1 VRRVLAGMCWSL
13 GLAALTTVAPLQSA
27 HAQGSARARETRT
40 VARPAATQ
48 DCRFDATATGRV
60 RAVTDGRSFTLEDG
74 REIRLVGIEVPL
86 PPAAAERGERAES
99 DRVAGE
105 AARAALAALI
115 AEQEVE
121 LRLEGVDRYGR
132 LLALVR
138 RGNGEPAQDLVARG
152 YARVAAQVGS
162 LACAAI
168 LWERERAARE
178 GKLGL
183 WGEAYYAVRRADDL
197 AGLVAEQGQ
206 FAVVEGKVASVR
218 ESGGTI
224 YVNFGRRWSQALTI
238 TISKRN
244 ERILAA
250 AGREPQQLENR
261 QVRVRGWLDERSGP
275 RIEVSRPE
283 QIEIADRR

>member
-1 VRRVLAGMCWSL
+1 MRRVLAGMCWTF
-13 GLAALTTVAPLQSA
+13 GLVALMVAPLQA
-27 HAQGSARARETRT
+27 ANAQGSARARETRT
-40 VARPAATQ
+40 AARAAVTP
-48 DCRFDATATGRV
+48 DCRFEATATGRV
-60 RAVTDGRSFTLEDG
+60 RAVSDGRSFTLDDG
-74 REIRLVGIEVPL
+74 REIRLLGIEVPL
-86 PPAAAERGERAES
+86 PPAAAERGERAEA
-99 DRVAGE
+99 DRVAAE

-115 AEQEVE
+115 AGQEVE
-121 LRLEGVDRYGR
+121 LRPEGADRYGR
-132 LLALVR
+132 ELALVR
-138 RGNGEPAQDLVARG
+138 RGDGEPARDLLARG

-162 LACAAI
+162 LACASL

-183 WGEAYYAVRRADDL
+183 WGEAYYAVMRADDL

-244 ERILAA
+244 ERNLAA
-250 AGREPQQLENR
+250 AGREPQRLENR
-261 QVRVRGWLDERSGP
+261 QVRVRGWLEERSGP

-283 QIEIADRR
+283 QIEIAERY